1 MHQFFGFNE
10 FKPLQK
16 KSIEAILSKR
26 DLLTILPTGGGKSLC
41 YQLPAIMQKSEL
53 TIVISP
59 LIALINDQII
69 NLRNNNIQADKLTSE
84 LNEHQM
90 QEVYE
95 KIRNKQIS
103 LLYVSPERAVMG
115 SFKQL
120 LRHNAVSFIVIDEA
134 HCVSEWGHEFRFDYR
149 KLHYLKE
156 EFPHIPIAAFT
167 ATATDLVAKDII
179 KSLKLNNPV
188 LLKGSFFRKNLLL
201 SAKKRQGNGRVTLLK
216 FLEAYQNESGI
227 IYTFT
232 RKESEALALFLQ
244 SKHLKAKAYHA
255 GISSEERHAIQS
267 AFIKDETKIIVAT
280 IAFGMGIDKSNVRF
294 VVHMDLPKSIESY
307 YQEIGRAGRDGLKSA
322 CLLLYSRGDV
332 TRKSELLESIE
343 DERYKNLAKN
353 KIEALYHY
361 ASATQCRHK
370 ILVNYFE
377 EEMEDC
383 LSSCDNCKKEPHE
396 AIDITREAQ
405 MFLSAMYRSN
415 QSFGHAYI
423 IDILRGARGKKL
435 LDNHHDTLSV
445 YGIGKSISKQSW
457 ELIVDALFEHNAI
470 KRGEYRELLITS
482 RGRDILKGSAKVS
495 VRDEIFA
502 SEKEDNLNQEVT
514 IKDENFE
521 ALRALR
527 TKIAKEI
534 NLPAYVVFSDAT
546 LKEMAQK
553 LPHDSDA
560 LLQINGVGPSK
571 LEKYG
576 TQFLQK
582 IQEIRTHHEKE

>member
-1 MHQFFGFNE
+1 MHKFFGFNE
-10 FKPLQK
+10 FRPLQK
-16 KSIEAILSKR
+16 ESIEAILSRR

-41 YQLPAIMQKSEL
+41 YQLPAIMFKEQL

-69 NLRNNNIQADKLTSE
+69 NLRTNNIKADKLTSE
-84 LNEHQM
+84 LNAKET
-90 QEVYE
+90 QEVYQRIHD
-95 KIRNKQIS
+95 KKIS
-103 LLYVSPERAVMG
+103 LLYVSPERAVME

-120 LRHNAVSFIVIDEA
+120 LRQNTISFIVIDEA
-134 HCVSEWGHEFRFDYR
+134 HCVSEWGHEFRPDYR
-149 KLHYLKE
+149 KLHYFKE

-179 KSLKLNNPV
+179 KSLHLSNPL

-201 SAKKRQGNGRVTLLK
+201 STKRRRGNGRVALLR
-216 FLEAYQNESGI
+216 FLEVYQNESGI

-232 RKESEALALFLQ
+232 RKESEDLALFLQ
-244 SKHLKAKAYHA
+244 SKHFKAKAYHA
-255 GISSEERHAIQS
+255 GLASEKRKAIQN
-267 AFIKDETKIIVAT
+267 AFIKDKTKIIIAT

-294 VVHMDLPKSIESY
+294 VVHMDLPKSIEGY
-307 YQEIGRAGRDGLKSA
+307 YQEIGRAGRDGLKSE

-332 TRKSELLESIE
+332 TRKSELFNTLE
-343 DERYKNLAKN
+343 DERYKNSAKN

-370 ILVNYFE
+370 MLVNYFE
-377 EEMEDC
+377 EDMEDC
-383 LSSCDNCKKEPHE
+383 LTSCDNCKKEPHV

-415 QSFGHAYI
+415 QNFGQAYI
-423 IDILRGARGKKL
+423 IDILRGSKGQKL
-435 LDNHHDTLSV
+435 LANHHDALSV
-445 YGIGKSISKQSW
+445 YGIGKSISKENW
-457 ELIVDALFEHNAI
+457 GLIVDTLFEQNAI
-470 KRGEYRELLITS
+470 KRGAYRELLITS
-482 RGRDILKGSAKVS
+482 LGRDILKGKIKVS
-495 VRDEIFA
+495 TKDEIFA
-502 SEKEDNLNQEVT
+502 IEKEVNLNQDVT
-514 IKDENFE
+514 IKDEDFE

-534 NLPAYVVFSDAT
+534 NLPAYIVFSDAT
-546 LKEMAQK
+546 LKEMVQK
-553 LPHDSDA
+553 LPSNTDT

-576 TQFLQK
+576 VLFLEK
-582 IQEIRTHHEKE
+582 IQEIRKHHEKN